1 MTRART
7 HRLALAITLI
17 AVPGCALGFRGP
29 LDESQKLGQTL
40 RSENAQLR
48 DQILALEGQNRDL
61 SERAVDDARRLAA
74 QDDAIKRL
82 EHSVMAY
89 QDERKKLE
97 SAYRRLTASLGTE
110 VAKPGSSPAQ

>member
-1 MTRART
+1 MTRPRAGLIVLVAAC
-7 HRLALAITLI
+7 LAPA
-17 AVPGCALGFRGP
+17 GCALVSQGR
-29 LDESQKLGQTL
+29 LDDSQKVAQTL
-40 RSENAQLR
+40 RGENAQLR

-89 QDERKKLE
+89 QDDRRKLE
-97 SAYRRLTASLGTE
+97 SAYRRLTASLGKGD
-110 VAKPGSSPAQ
+110 ARAGN